1 MKKLLSLLLAAAMV
15 LSLAACIAREEDT
28 GGIVIWHD
36 KEDAVAQVLQAYL
49 DEALPDLDITLEK
62 KTSLTDSLKLVG
74 NDPSSAPDMFIFAHD
89 KIGVFAEMGILA
101 DIEGLLPEG
110 ELENYLDMTTE
121 AAAYKGTAYQ
131 LPLYFETLLFM
142 YNRRYMT
149 DDKAPST
156 TEELYAYMQA
166 NTGRDRYGFVEQHS
180 TAYYSAAW
188 IHGFG
193 GEIISADS
201 MQIYKGL
208 DVGTA
213 KVTPEETRGIPHHG
227 VDILQPDE
235 PFSVAD
241 FTALAGALERE
252 ISGRGHLP
260 ILVGG
265 TGLYVQS
272 FLYGVRFA
280 AEKTPDGLREQL
292 AAELNEKGPEAMYAE
307 LQAVDP
313 EAAAA
318 IHPNNHVRVLRALEH
333 YRATGKKLSEQKA
346 DSLPP
351 EKPYRSLILGLDFP
365 ERAQLY
371 RRIDLRVEMDAVPV
385 EEIES
390 SVRGE
395 SSADVRA
402 RVLEARRRQ
411 TVRYAGLPFHCNAQL
426 DQPGI
431 ERFCGLDATASKL
444 LRQAVERFRL
454 SMRAYG
460 RIRKVART
468 VADLAGHDA
477 IQVGD
482 VALAL
487 QFRTADGPY
496 GG

>member
-1 MKKLLSLLLAAAMV
+1 MDGSCNNKHPVLAVVGPTASGKTALGV
-15 LSLAACIAREEDT
+15 ALA
-28 GGIVIWHD
+28 
-36 KEDAVAQVLQAYL
+36 
-49 DEALPDLDITLEK
+49 
-62 KTSLTDSLKLVG
+62 
-74 NDPSSAPDMFIFAHD
+74 
-89 KIGVFAEMGILA
+89 
-101 DIEGLLPEG
+101 
-110 ELENYLDMTTE
+110 
-121 AAAYKGTAYQ
+121 
-131 LPLYFETLLFM
+131 
-142 YNRRYMT
+142 
-149 DDKAPST
+149 
-156 TEELYAYMQA
+156 
-166 NTGRDRYGFVEQHS
+166 EQ
-180 TAYYSAAW
+180 
-188 IHGFG
+188 FG

-241 FTALAGALERE
+241 FTALAGALEHE

-313 EAAAA
+313 EAAAG

-371 RRIDLRVEMDAVPV
+371 RRIDLRVDQMMEQDLLNEAK
-385 EEIES
+385 
-390 SVRGE
+390 
-395 SSADVRA
+395 
-402 RVLEARRRQ
+402 RVWEHRD
-411 TVRYAGLPFHCNAQL
+411 T
-426 DQPGI
+426 
-431 ERFCGLDATASKL
+431 
-444 LRQAVERFRL
+444 
-454 SMRAYG
+454 
-460 RIRKVART
+460 
-468 VADLAGHDA
+468 
-477 IQVGD
+477 
-482 VALAL
+482 
-487 QFRTADGPY
+487 
-496 GG
+496 